1 MNLPFVPSPARAT
14 LLALCLTVSGIG
26 LPALGAPFTP
36 TADSDVVERLPG
48 RTGDDPAIRRVES
61 MRRQLASKPQD
72 IRLRTEIARRYFDLA
87 MAQGDPRYVGYA
99 IGTIAVLA
107 AQPPQETSYWQVRGM
122 LEQYNHDFER
132 ALTSLARAAEID
144 PSQPDPPGWR
154 AAIFMVQARYDEARA
169 ECAKLAALAHP
180 LWSAGCLAYA
190 QAAQGGLKPAYEQ
203 LVRATATASEVPV
216 PLRLWTET
224 RLAEMAVRLGR
235 PEAATQHF
243 QRALDTGLTDQF
255 LLGAY
260 ADFLLAQGRSSHV
273 ITLLAN
279 WERSDILLLRLAL
292 AGRATQDPRAK
303 DWAQQLRDRF
313 EASARRSDRL
323 HEWEAAVFELQ
334 IESRP
339 ERALQLAMQN
349 YTSQRE
355 PRDALMLMRTALAAK
370 RPRDAAPA
378 LAWLRASGYEDPV
391 IADMARQL
399 QAAGGSK

>member
-1 MNLPFVPSPARAT
+1 MNLPFVPSPARAI
-14 LLALCLTVSGIG
+14 LLALCLVASGAH
-26 LPALGAPFTP
+26 LPAWSAPFTP
-36 TADSDVVERLPG
+36 TADSEVVERLPG
-48 RTGDDPAIRRVES
+48 RAGDDPAIRRVES

-72 IRLRTEIARRYFDLA
+72 IGLRTEIARRYFDLA

-99 IGTIAVLA
+99 FGTIAVLA
-107 AQPPQETSYWQVRGM
+107 AQPPQDASYWQVRGM

-169 ECAKLAALAHP
+169 ECAKLVPLAHP

-203 LVRATATASEVPV
+203 LVRTAATASDVPV
-216 PLRLWTET
+216 PLRLWIET

-235 PEAATQHF
+235 PEVASQHF
-243 QRALDTGLTDQF
+243 QRALATGLTDQF

-260 ADFLLAQGRSSHV
+260 SDFLLAQGRPAEV
-273 ITLLAN
+273 ITLLGA

-323 HEWEAAVFELQ
+323 HELEAAVFELQ
-334 IESRP
+334 IEGRP
-339 ERALQLAMQN
+339 ERALQLAKHN

-355 PRDALMLMRTALAAK
+355 PRDALVLMRTALAAK
-370 RPRDAAPA
+370 RPQDAAEA

-391 IADMARQL
+391 IADLARQL
-399 QAAGGSK
+399 QAAGGSR